1 MGEETAI
8 GGNRRVFP
16 QTRWTLIRRVRADPA
31 GHREEVGE
39 LLGDYWKPLYHLARR
54 KGLGIEAAKDA
65 VQGFLARLLERDFLA
80 ALDPAR
86 GRFRSYLRAA
96 FQNYL
101 ANLHA
106 HDAAQKRGGD
116 VPIVALDFDVAEREI
131 DAGSSD
137 PEAAFDRAW
146 ALAILERALSKLR
159 EEYEGGERSGAFAVV
174 LRYFHPHGSRE
185 SYAETAAE
193 FSMSIPQIKSFLHR
207 ARARFRCL
215 VREEVA
221 STLANTADADEEIA
235 ELMRA
240 LGG

>member
-1 MGEETAI
+1 
-8 GGNRRVFP
+8 
-16 QTRWTLIRRVRADPA
+16 VRSDPA
-31 GHREEVGE
+31 IHREEIGE

-54 KGLGIEAAKDA
+54 KGLGIEPAKDA

-80 ALDPAR
+80 ALDPDR
-86 GRFRSYLRAA
+86 GRFRSYLCTA

-101 ANLHA
+101 TNLHA
-106 HDAAQKRGGD
+106 RDAAQKRGGD
-116 VPIVALDFDVAEREI
+116 APMLALDFDVAEREI
-131 DAGSSD
+131 DATLTD

-146 ALAILERALSKLR
+146 ALGVLERALVKLR
-159 EEYEGGERSGAFAVV
+159 QEYERGERRGAFEVV
-174 LRYFHPHGSRE
+174 LRYFHPYGDRE
-185 SYAETAAE
+185 SYIETAAE
-193 FSMSIPQIKSFLHR
+193 FSMSIPQLKSFLHR

-221 STLANTADADEEIA
+221 STLTNAADADDEIV